1 MKKAIKKIKYDMSIS
16 MKLMSAFAV
25 TLLLSFVVTMFTN
38 NSISHRLE
46 NIEQV
51 YTSNSK
57 LNEISSALNGIQVS
71 MREYLDTQSSESL
84 TSYYSYDQ
92 IFGSLIDGLS
102 DEISD
107 KRSKIMEKNI
117 KGLAKSYSTL
127 TTEAIEAKRAR
138 DISKY
143 KIKYDIATKI
153 YNYLYTQIFSLNNVQ
168 FEVNSGNYKSLAD
181 GLRMLERI
189 TVLLNITV
197 ALINVLLLG
206 LLIRQIIWPL
216 RELSKMADRVADG
229 DFTVPQLHIYSMDEV
244 GIVTKAFNKMIIN
257 IRDYMEQIKDSLQN
271 ENRAK
276 EKELLM
282 EASLKEAQLKYYQA
296 QIHPHFLFNTLNAGA
311 QMAMMEN
318 AEGTYSFIQR
328 MSAFFRYS
336 MKNTDADV
344 SLSDEIELVENY
356 LYIMNA
362 RFSDEIQY
370 RKNVQCDITN
380 IRVPAMILQPIVE
393 NAIRYGIRDI
403 EWPGIITLDIE
414 SSGPYYVI
422 RIEDN
427 GAGIERQRLEDI
439 RAGKIQAVEKE
450 DDSNGIGLSNVM
462 ERLSL
467 FYHQNDLMQIISEGE
482 GKGTTVIIKIPQVLI
497 KEC

>member
-1 MKKAIKKIKYDMSIS
+1 MKSRIS
-16 MKLMSAFAV
+16 AQ
-25 TLLLSFVVTMFTN
+25 N
-38 NSISHRLE
+38 
-46 NIEQV
+46 
-51 YTSNSK
+51 Y
-57 LNEISSALNGIQVS
+57 G
-71 MREYLDTQSSESL
+71 
-84 TSYYSYDQ
+84 
-92 IFGSLIDGLS
+92 
-102 DEISD
+102 
-107 KRSKIMEKNI
+107 KNI

-296 QIHPHFLFNTLNAGA
+296 QIHPHSLFNTLNAGGA
-311 QMAMMEN
+311 D
-318 AEGTYSFIQR
+318 GDDGKCRGYI
-328 MSAFFRYS
+328 FFYA
-336 MKNTDADV
+336 AD
-344 SLSDEIELVENY
+344 E
-356 LYIMNA
+356 
-362 RFSDEIQY
+362 RFFSI
-370 RKNVQCDITN
+370 
-380 IRVPAMILQPIVE
+380 
-393 NAIRYGIRDI
+393 
-403 EWPGIITLDIE
+403 
-414 SSGPYYVI
+414 
-422 RIEDN
+422 
-427 GAGIERQRLEDI
+427 
-439 RAGKIQAVEKE
+439 
-450 DDSNGIGLSNVM
+450 
-462 ERLSL
+462 
-467 FYHQNDLMQIISEGE
+467 
-482 GKGTTVIIKIPQVLI
+482 
-497 KEC
+497 

>member
-1 MKKAIKKIKYDMSIS
+1 MKKAIKRIKYEMNIS
-16 MKLMSAFAV
+16 MKLMSAFSV
-25 TLLLSFVVTMFTN
+25 TLLLSFVVTMFMN

-57 LNEISSALNGIQVS
+57 LNDISSALNGIQVS

-84 TSYYSYDQ
+84 TNYYNYDQ
-92 IFGSLIDGLS
+92 IFGTLIHGLS
-102 DEISD
+102 DKISER
-107 KRSKIMEKNI
+107 RSKIMGKNI
-117 KGLAKSYSTL
+117 KGLAKSYSVL
-127 TTEAIEAKRAR
+127 TSEAIEAKRAR
-138 DISKY
+138 DIGTY
-143 KIKYDIATKI
+143 KIKYDIAAKI

-168 FEVNSGNYKSLAD
+168 FEVNSDNYKSLAD

-189 TVLLNITV
+189 TILLNIAV

-206 LLIRQIIWPL
+206 LLLRQIIWPL
-216 RELSKMADRVADG
+216 SELSKTADLVADG
-229 DFTVPQLHIYSMDEV
+229 DFTVPQLPVYSMDEV

-257 IRDYMEQIKDSLQN
+257 IRDYMEQIKDSLQK

-311 QMAMMEN
+311 QMAMMEE

-336 MKNTDADV
+336 MKNAEADV
-344 SLSDEIELVENY
+344 SLCDEIELVENY
-356 LYIMNA
+356 LYIMNV
-362 RFSDEIQY
+362 RFSDEIHY
-370 RKNVQCDITN
+370 YKNVQCDITN
-380 IRVPAMILQPIVE
+380 IRVPAMILQPVVE

-414 SSGPYYVI
+414 SIGQYYEI

-427 GAGIERQRLEDI
+427 GEGIERERLEDI
-439 RAGKIQAVEKE
+439 RAGKVKAVEKE
-450 DDSNGIGLSNVM
+450 DESNGIGLSNVM

-467 FYHQNDLMQIISEGE
+467 FYHQKDLMQIISEGK
-482 GKGTTVIIKIPQVLI
+482 GKGTAVVIKIPHELV